1 MNACLSGILSD
12 NVGREENVAG
22 FFSDTVGRE
31 EIVAGFFS
39 DIVGREENVAGFFSD
54 IVGGEEIVA
63 GFFSDIVGGEEI
75 VAGFFSDSVGR
86 EENVAGFFSD
96 IVGRGKNVSATA
108 ETDAHELHDR
118 RQRRTPIGPRMP
130 AVAHP
135 ELVLDFLLLQ
145 DFMHDII
152 AVEQVILVAAINV
165 IGYAPGFLGIQ
176 LI

>member
-1 MNACLSGILSD
+1 MLHVGLQILNACLPGILSD
-12 NVGREENVAG
+12 TVGREENAAG
-22 FFSDTVGRE
+22 FFSDTVGREEIVAGFFSDIVGGE

-54 IVGGEEIVA
+54 IVGGEEI
-63 GFFSDIVGGEEI
+63 
-75 VAGFFSDSVGR
+75 
-86 EENVAGFFSD
+86 VAGFFSD

-145 DFMHDII
+145 DFMRDIV
-152 AVEQVILVAAINV
+152 AMEQVILVAAINI
-165 IGYAPGFLGIQ
+165 IGYTPRLLGIQ
-176 LI
+176 FI

>member
-1 MNACLSGILSD
+1 MPGILSD
-12 NVGREENVAG
+12 IVGREENAAGFFSDIVGGEEIVAG

-31 EIVAGFFS
+31 ENAA
-39 DIVGREENVAGFFSD
+39 DFFSD

-63 GFFSDIVGGEEI
+63 GFFSDIVGG
-75 VAGFFSDSVGR
+75 

-118 RQRRTPIGPRMP
+118 RQRRAPIGPRMP

-145 DFMHDII
+145 DFMRDII